1 MSSPGRDARAGAQG
15 AARGPVEPVTVNR
28 RVLAGLSFGHLATD
42 LSQGAIPALLPLFKA
57 RYHLSYT
64 DVGLVVLMSNVSS
77 SVIQPVFGVLSDR
90 TGMRWLMPVG
100 VLTAGVGIVLAVLA
114 PHYGTMLAMVFL
126 SGVGVAAF
134 HPEGYKFAGLFSGER
149 RATGMSY
156 FSAGGNIG
164 YGFGPAAASVAIHVA
179 GTYGMAYILAFSIPA
194 ALLLWRTTA
203 PRSPEGRAPAGP
215 EPARRAEAAAR
226 PRVAAASAAVLA
238 LLVAFVV
245 LRSWVSSGISS
256 FIPLYFVGVRGMDP
270 RLAGALVS
278 VFLGAG
284 AAGTLLG
291 GLAADRWGRR
301 RVLVLSMAAL
311 PPLLW
316 TLPRASG
323 IWAVLAA
330 LVSGMAVVSTFAVA
344 MVMAQAVLPDRIGL
358 ISGLIIGF
366 AVGMGGIGVTLLGA
380 LADRWGLLS
389 AMDVTA
395 LLPAAAL
402 GIALLLPPDRRGQQL
417 AGAET
422 HAGGR

>member
-1 MSSPGRDARAGAQG
+1 M
-15 AARGPVEPVTVNR
+15 
-28 RVLAGLSFGHLATD
+28 LAGLSFGHLATD
-42 LSQGAIPALLPLFKA
+42 LSQGAIPALLPLFKT

-64 DVGLVVLMSNVSS
+64 DVGLVVLMSNISS
-77 SVIQPVFGVLSDR
+77 SVIQPAFGVLSDR
-90 TGMRWLMPVG
+90 LGMRWLMPLG
-100 VLTAGVGIVLAVLA
+100 VLTAGAGMVLAVLA

-134 HPEGYKFAGLFSGER
+134 HPEGYKFAGRLSGPR

-156 FSAGGNIG
+156 FSVGGNIG

-179 GTYGMAYILAFSIPA
+179 GRYGMAYILAFSIPA
-194 ALLLWRTTA
+194 AVLLWRTTA
-203 PRSPEGRAPAGP
+203 PRSLEDPAQAGP
-215 EPARRAEAAAR
+215 EPPRRAPASAR
-226 PRVAAASAAVLA
+226 PRVAASAVVLT

-245 LRSWVSSGISS
+245 LRSWISSGISS
-256 FIPLYFVGVRGMDP
+256 FIPLYFVGVRRMDP
-270 RLAGALVS
+270 RLAAALVS

-284 AAGTLLG
+284 GAGTLLG
-291 GLAADRWGRR
+291 GLAADRWGPRR
-301 RVLVLSMAAL
+301 ILVLSMAVL

-323 IWAVLAA
+323 IWVVLIALAA
-330 LVSGMAVVSTFAVA
+330 GMAVVSTFAVA

-358 ISGLIIGF
+358 TSGLIIGF

-389 AMDVTA
+389 AMDLTA

-402 GIALLLPPDRRGQQL
+402 GIALLLPPDRHGEHPAEAGSQGSLEQRG
-417 AGAET
+417 AVSAEMQT
-422 HAGGR
+422 GGR